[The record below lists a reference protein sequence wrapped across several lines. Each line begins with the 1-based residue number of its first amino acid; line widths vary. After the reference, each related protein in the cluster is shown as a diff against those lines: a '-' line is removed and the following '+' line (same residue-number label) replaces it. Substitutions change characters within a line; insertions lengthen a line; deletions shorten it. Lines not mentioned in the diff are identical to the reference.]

1 MTTPGPHPRPRR
13 LIAGAV
19 MAAVAA
25 FASAFLAA
33 PPAAA
38 FTYPDPICNGMAC
51 SYQWCPGMPL
61 PMASAG
67 TPNWDMNAWHRFM
80 IGQISANSPAWVTN
94 GGLNR
99 QVSPMVIEGDPGPCP
114 GCVS

>member
-1 MTTPGPHPRPRR
+1 MRR
-13 LIAGAV
+13 LAGAAV
-19 MAAVAA
+19 VSGATALAWAFVPAA
-25 FASAFLAA
+25 
-33 PPAAA
+33 PAAA

-51 SYQWCPGMPL
+51 SYLWCPGMPL

-67 TPNWDMNAWHRFM
+67 TPDWDMNSCHRFM
-80 IGQISANSPAWVTN
+80 IGQISANSPAWATN

-99 QVSPMVIEGDPGPCP
+99 QVSPMIIEGDPGPCP